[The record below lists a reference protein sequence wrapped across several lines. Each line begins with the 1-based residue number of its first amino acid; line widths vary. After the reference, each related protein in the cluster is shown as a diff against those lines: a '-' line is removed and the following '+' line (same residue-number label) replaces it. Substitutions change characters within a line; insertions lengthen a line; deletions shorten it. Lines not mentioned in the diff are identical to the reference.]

1 MANPWTPIWQQ
12 ENSVWTIDF
21 RVGTR
26 RIRRRLPVKD
36 RALREIAEGL
46 AKDVYKSAWKNEI
59 QPAPDSKRISFAKAA
74 ELYQTS
80 GGESR
85 FLPKLIRYFGHDTRV
100 EDIDEIQIATAA
112 NHLHPGAKPD
122 THRRQV
128 RVPIRAV
135 QNFAAGRRR
144 QKSTDN
150 PRLRWLTPEEAERLL
165 EVASDPKSVELKDP
179 NLETLRKIGFML
191 GTGAGPGE
199 TMSLDG
205 SGWNASTR
213 EWWLAGTK
221 TVYRPRFVVLPQ
233 RAVDLVGTVR
243 EKGRAFPAP
252 NGQPYK
258 IHANRGA
265 QMAVAFRKVRDGAGL
280 GSDVVPYTLRHT
292 WATWFYAQTKDWA
305 ALLDQGG
312 WGRSDTANRYR
323 KIAPG
328 DLANR
333 LLAHGWDFR
342 AEDGKPIRFGELV
355 SVSFKKTGIKAQDN
369 S

>member
-1 MANPWTPIWQQ
+1 MAKPWAPIWQQ
-12 ENSVWTIDF
+12 KNSVWVIDF
-21 RVGTR
+21 RVGSR
-26 RIRRRLPVKD
+26 RIRRRLPIKEKS
-36 RALREIAEGL
+36 LREVAEGL
-46 AKDVYKSAWKNEI
+46 AKEIYKGAWKGEVQSAS
-59 QPAPDSKRISFAKAA
+59 QPKKISFAKAA
-74 ELYQTS
+74 ELYQKN
-80 GGESR
+80 GGEGR
-85 FLPKLIRYFGHDTRV
+85 FLPKLIRYFGHDTCV
-100 EDIDEIQIATAA
+100 EDIDEIMIAKAA
-112 NHLHPGAKPD
+112 NELHPGAKPD
-122 THRRQV
+122 TLRRQV
-128 RVPIRAV
+128 RVPVRAI
-135 QNFAAGRRR
+135 QNFSAGRRR

-150 PRLRWLTPEEAERLL
+150 RRLRWLTPEEAERLL
-165 EVASDPKSVELKDP
+165 EVAGDPKSVGLKDP

-205 SGWNASTR
+205 SSWNPSTR

-233 RAVDLVGTVR
+233 RAVNLVGEISR
-243 EKGRAFPAP
+243 DGRAFPAP

-258 IHANRGA
+258 IQPNRGA
-265 QMAVAFRKVRDGAGL
+265 QMAVAFGKVRDGAGL
-280 GSDVVPYTLRHT
+280 GADVVPYTLRHT

-323 KIAPG
+323 KIAPS

-342 AEDGKPIRFGELV
+342 PEDGTPVQFGELV
-355 SVSFKKTGIKAQDN
+355 SINFKKPGAG
-369 S
+369 